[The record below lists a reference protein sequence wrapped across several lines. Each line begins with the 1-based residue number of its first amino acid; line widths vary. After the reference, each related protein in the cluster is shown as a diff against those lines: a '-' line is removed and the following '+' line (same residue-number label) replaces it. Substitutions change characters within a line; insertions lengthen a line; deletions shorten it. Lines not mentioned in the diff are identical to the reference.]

1 MKNLF
6 YILILFF
13 TTQSTFILGQ
23 VQFDAELSKNRL
35 GLNERLRV
43 TFKMN
48 KNGDNFQPPSF
59 SGFTLVEVQISRL
72 VTVM

>member
-13 TTQSTFILGQ
+13 ITQSTFILGQ

-35 GLNERLRV
+35 GLNERLRY
-43 TFKMN
+43 F
-48 KNGDNFQPPSF
+48 
-59 SGFTLVEVQISRL
+59 
-72 VTVM
+72 

>member
-13 TTQSTFILGQ
+13 TTQSTLILGQ
-23 VQFDAELSKNRL
+23 VQFEAELSKNRL

-43 TFKMN
+43 SFKMN
-48 KNGDNFQPPSF
+48 KNGDNFQ
-59 SGFTLVEVQISRL
+59 GC
-72 VTVM
+72 